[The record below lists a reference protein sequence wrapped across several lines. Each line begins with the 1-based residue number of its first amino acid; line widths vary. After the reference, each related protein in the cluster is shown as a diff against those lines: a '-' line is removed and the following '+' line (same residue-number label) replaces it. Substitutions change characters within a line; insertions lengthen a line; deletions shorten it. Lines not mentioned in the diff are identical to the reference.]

1 MILAIIWTFVVAL
14 LLIWFIGFFFLH
26 LGFFI
31 WVALIVA
38 IAAAIYGGVANR
50 RRAA

>member
-1 MILAIIWTFVVAL
+1 MILAIIWTFVLAL
-14 LLIWFIGFFFLH
+14 LAIWFIGFFFLH

-31 WVALIVA
+31 WVAFVLAV
-38 IAAAIYGGVANR
+38 AAAIGGATR